1 MRLLA
6 TITIVL
12 AVGFLG
18 VMGYYWMRDGSLQ
31 SAGREMDSDLAGIDR
46 TTQPLQDSLG
56 EVGDGVKKTI
66 DNATDGD
73 DKT

>member
-1 MRLLA
+1 MRVLA
-6 TITIVL
+6 TLVVVL

-31 SAGREMDSDLAGIDR
+31 SAGREMDQNLAGIDR
-46 TTQPLQDSLG
+46 TTEPLQDSLG
-56 EVGDGVKKTI
+56 KVGEGVKETV

-73 DKT
+73 DRT

>member
-1 MRLLA
+1 MRLL
-6 TITIVL
+6 TTIVIAL

-31 SAGREMDSDLAGIDR
+31 SAGREMDENLAGIDR

-56 EVGDGVKKTI
+56 QVGDGVKETV

-73 DKT
+73 DRT

>member
-1 MRLLA
+1 MRVLA
-6 TITIVL
+6 TIVIVL

-31 SAGREMDSDLAGIDR
+31 SAGAEMDKNLAGIDR

-56 EVGDGVKKTI
+56 EVGDGVKETV
-66 DNATDGD
+66 DDATDGD
-73 DKT
+73 DRT

>member
-1 MRLLA
+1 MRVLA
-6 TITIVL
+6 AIVVVL

-31 SAGREMDSDLAGIDR
+31 SAGAEMDKNLAGIDR
-46 TTQPLQDSLG
+46 TTQPLQESLG
-56 EVGDGVKKTI
+56 QVGEGVKDTV

-73 DKT
+73 DRT

>member
-1 MRLLA
+1 MRVLA
-6 TITIVL
+6 TIVVVL

-31 SAGREMDSDLAGIDR
+31 SAGREMDENLAGIDR
-46 TTQPLQDSLG
+46 TTQPLQESLG
-56 EVGDGVKKTI
+56 EVSDGVKKTV

-73 DKT
+73 DRT